1 MFIAEEEE
9 FLGGSAHGYTHESS
23 AGVTGYRI
31 RMDWML
37 ALGRTSLDTGDLRTA
52 LKYFMMVQEIEEN
65 NRTAIFY
72 SNLTRRLMRQRRQRS
87 GRPDCSVDATR

>member
-9 FLGGSAHGYTHESS
+9 FLGGSAHGYPSDKP
-23 AGVTGYRI
+23 AGTGAYRI

-37 ALGRTSLDTGDLRTA
+37 ALGRTSLDCGDLRTD
-52 LKYFMMVQEIEEN
+52 LKYFLMVQEVEEN

-72 SNLTRRLMRQRRQRS
+72 SNLTRRLMKQRRQRS
-87 GRPDCSVDATR
+87 GRPSQAVDCLR